1 MTYDPIN
8 ADDDDEIDSSTIS
21 DHATSHEN
29 TGEDELDVTGLSGD
43 LADEQDPKA
52 HSSEHESG
60 GTDEVSVAGLSG
72 DLADPQDPKTHASEH
87 ADSGTDSVDHD
98 TLTNY
103 VADEHVDHTGVD
115 VTAGAGLTGGG
126 SIDSTVTVDGHST
139 SVVTSDYTITDENEV
154 VVADGSSSAVTV
166 TLPSP
171 SPDLDI
177 VISAFNTSTNA
188 TTVTAPGTENLNG
201 SDQDLTISSDY
212 SAGTLRIVSDGTEF
226 YAI

>member
-1 MTYDPIN
+1 MTYDAFN
-8 ADDDDEIDSSTIS
+8 VDDDDEIDSSTIS
-21 DHATSHEN
+21 DHGTSHE
-29 TGEDELDVTGLSGD
+29 TGGEDEISVADLSGD

-52 HSSEHESG
+52 H
-60 GTDEVSVAGLSG
+60 
-72 DLADPQDPKTHASEH
+72 ADEH

-126 SIDSTVTVDGHST
+126 SIDSTVTVDGHET
-139 SVVTSDYTITDENEV
+139 AVVTSDYTITDENEIV
-154 VVADGSSSAVTV
+154 VSDGSSSAVTI
-166 TLPSP
+166 TLPAP
-171 SPDLDI
+171 SSDLDI
-177 VISAFNTSTNA
+177 VVSAFNTATNA

-212 SAGTLRIVSDGTEF
+212 DGGTLRIVSDGTEF